1 MDLQA
6 DKIALM
12 KLLLETDSEEIISQL
27 KSVFRRVEHD
37 FYDDLPE
44 HVKEDIDAGLEDI
57 RNGDVYDHEFVVRD
71 IKVKYG
77 IKD

>member
-1 MDLQA
+1 MDIQA
-6 DKIALM
+6 EKIALM
-12 KLLLETDSEEIISQL
+12 KLLLETDSEEIISKV
-27 KSVFRRVEHD
+27 KSVFKKEEYD

-44 HVKEDIDAGLEDI
+44 HVKESVQRGLK
-57 RNGDVYDHEFVVRD
+57 DVEEGKVRDHEFVMRD

>member
-6 DKIALM
+6 EKIELM
-12 KLLLETDSEEIISQL
+12 KLLLETDNEEIISQL
-27 KSVFRRVEHD
+27 KSVFRRKEYD

-44 HVKEDIDAGLEDI
+44 HVKKDIDAGLEDV
-57 RNGDVYDHEFVVRD
+57 RNGDVYDHKSVMRD

-77 IKD
+77 VKD

>member
-6 DKIALM
+6 EKIELM
-12 KLLLETDSEEIISQL
+12 KLLLETDSEEIIAQI
-27 KSVFRRVEHD
+27 KSVFKREEYD

-44 HVKEDIDAGLEDI
+44 HVKESIQRGLD
-57 RNGDVYDHEFVVRD
+57 DVKEGKVRDHESVMHD